1 MSGQQPYNAYRPP
14 AAGTGR
20 KGGSGRKIGL
30 IIISLVLL
38 TFGGCTA
45 GLVYLGNKVGNDAY
59 EPSKPSVVATLKI
72 SGTSKKVTLK
82 INGGPP
88 GFSSG
93 VSVVPPYQTT
103 TSVAPNANVNMSAL
117 NGGSEKG
124 TITCSII
131 VNKKVVATKTAKGP
145 AEMASCSYTYTPAK

>member
-14 AAGTGR
+14 VAGTGR

-30 IIISLVLL
+30 ILISLVVL

-45 GLVYLGNKVGNDAY
+45 GLVYLSQKVGTNTE
-59 EPSKPSVVATLKI
+59 EPSKPPVVATLKI

-82 INGGPP
+82 INNGPP
-88 GFSSG
+88 GFANG
-93 VSVVPPYQTT
+93 VSVQPPYQTK
-103 TSVAPNANVNMSAL
+103 TSVYPNANVNMSAL

-131 VNKKVVATKTAKGP
+131 VNKKVVVTKTAKGP